1 MLPAGKLTTFG
12 GSFIVDDFARFLKIL
27 ALIGSAA
34 TLILSTEFLADP
46 SRRIFEYAI
55 LVLLSTLGM
64 MVLISAGDLIML
76 YLGLEL
82 MSLALYVVAASNRD
96 NAKSTEAGLKY
107 FVLGALSSGMLLYG
121 ASLIYGFTGTVSF
134 AGIAAAAKTG
144 SIGIVFGLVFL
155 LAGLCFKVSA
165 VPFHMW
171 TPDVYEGAPTPVT
184 AFFASAPKVAALAV
198 FTRVALTAFPG
209 IVPQW
214 QQIVVFVAIASM
226 VLGSF
231 AAIGQKNIKRLMA
244 YSSIGH
250 MGFALVGLAAGTAEG
265 AQGVLVYIA
274 IYVAMTLGSFAVI
287 LTMKRNGQHVEN
299 ISDFAGL
306 SRTNPLLAF
315 FFAML
320 LFSLAGIP
328 PLAGFFAKWYVFVA
342 AIKAGLF
349 TLAVV
354 GVLTSVVGAF
364 YYLTIIKVMYFD
376 EPLAKLDPMRVELRT
391 VLAVAGLFNIFFFV
405 YPGPLVSV
413 ATAAAK
419 SLVLDGIFAR
429 SSSHIGGL
437 PARSLRSDRLDQCGS
452 HVARARRRARTDL
465 VRHLGADRGTRAA
478 ASPLDRAARQP
489 RQQRSG
495 GDRRVA
501 GGRGDAGL
509 CRRACA
515 GSRRCK
521 K

>member
-1 MLPAGKLTTFG
+1 MSFSSAGYQLQPVLPELVLAVGAMVLLMIGAYRGQGTTRLITTLAVVLLVVTGALELWLPAGKLVTFG

-27 ALIGSAA
+27 ALIASAA
-34 TLILSTEFLADP
+34 TLILSTEYLSQP
-46 SRRIFEYAI
+46 STRTFEFSI

-64 MVLISAGDLIML
+64 MVLISAGDLIAL

-82 MSLALYVVAASNRD
+82 MSLALYVVAASARD
-96 NAKSTEAGLKY
+96 NAKSSEAGLKY

-134 AGIAAAAKTG
+134 AGIAAAATTG

-198 FTRVALTAFPG
+198 FTRATLTAFPG
-209 IVPQW
+209 IVTQW
-214 QQIVVFVAIASM
+214 QQILVFVAIASM
-226 VLGSF
+226 ALGSF
-231 AAIGQKNIKRLMA
+231 AAIGQTNIKRLMA

-250 MGFALVGLAAGTAEG
+250 MGFALVGLASGTVEG
-265 AQGVLVYIA
+265 AQGVLIYIA
-274 IYVAMTLGSFAVI
+274 IYVAMTLGSFSII
-287 LTMKRNGQHVEN
+287 LAMKRNGQALEQ

-315 FFAML
+315 VFAML
-320 LFSLAGIP
+320 LFSLAGVP
-328 PLAGFFAKWYVFVA
+328 PLAGFFGKWYVFVA
-342 AIKAGLF
+342 AIKANLF
-349 TLAVV
+349 TLAVI

-364 YYLTIIKVMYFD
+364 YYLSIVKVMYFD
-376 EPLAKLDPMRVELRT
+376 QPLGKLDPVRVELRT
-391 VLAVAGLFNIFFFV
+391 VLAVAGIFNIFFFV

-419 SLVLDGIFAR
+419 SLF
-429 SSSHIGGL
+429 
-437 PARSLRSDRLDQCGS
+437 
-452 HVARARRRARTDL
+452 
-465 VRHLGADRGTRAA
+465 
-478 ASPLDRAARQP
+478 
-489 RQQRSG
+489 
-495 GDRRVA
+495 
-501 GGRGDAGL
+501 
-509 CRRACA
+509 
-515 GSRRCK
+515 
-521 K
+521 

>member
-1 MLPAGKLTTFG
+1 MKFQSAGYQLLPVLPELVLAAGAMVLLIVGAYRGPQITRLVTALAVCLLIVVGTLEVMLPAGKLMTFG

-27 ALIGSAA
+27 AIIGSTA
-34 TLILSTEFLADP
+34 TLILSAEFLSDP

-96 NAKSTEAGLKY
+96 DLKSTEAGLKY

-134 AGIAAAAKTG
+134 AGIAAAVKTG

-198 FTRVALTAFPG
+198 FTRVALTAFSG
-209 IVPQW
+209 IGPQW
-214 QQIVVFVAIASM
+214 QQIVIFVSIASM
-226 VLGSF
+226 ALGSF

-265 AQGVLVYIA
+265 AQGVLIYIA

-287 LTMKRNGQHVEN
+287 LTMKRDGKHVEN
-299 ISDFAGL
+299 ISDFSGL

-320 LFSLAGIP
+320 LFSLTGIP
-328 PLAGFFAKWYVFVA
+328 PLAGFFAKYFVFVA

-349 TLAVV
+349 TLSVI

-364 YYLTIIKVMYFD
+364 YYLNIIKVMYFD
-376 EPLAKLDPMRVELRT
+376 EPLAELDPMRGELRT
-391 VLAVAGLFNIFFFV
+391 VLAVAGLFNILFFI
-405 YPGPLVSV
+405 YPAPLVSV
-413 ATAAAK
+413 ATVAAK
-419 SLVLDGIFAR
+419 SLF
-429 SSSHIGGL
+429 
-437 PARSLRSDRLDQCGS
+437 
-452 HVARARRRARTDL
+452 
-465 VRHLGADRGTRAA
+465 
-478 ASPLDRAARQP
+478 
-489 RQQRSG
+489 
-495 GDRRVA
+495 
-501 GGRGDAGL
+501 
-509 CRRACA
+509 
-515 GSRRCK
+515 
-521 K
+521 

>member
-1 MLPAGKLTTFG
+1 MFEASGYQLLPVMPEIVLALGAMVLLMLGAYRGQGTTLLVTVLAVCLLVLTGVLELTLPAGKLTTFG
-12 GSFIVDDFARFLKIL
+12 GSFIVDDFARFLKIV
-27 ALIGSAA
+27 ALIGSIA
-34 TLILSTEFLADP
+34 TLILSREFLSDP
-46 SRRIFEYAI
+46 SSRIFEYSI

-134 AGIAAAAKTG
+134 AAIAAAAKAG
-144 SIGIVFGLVFL
+144 NIGLIFGIVFL

-184 AFFASAPKVAALAV
+184 AFFASAPKVAAMAV
-198 FTRVALTAFPG
+198 FVRAAMTAFPG
-209 IVPQW
+209 VVTEW
-214 QQIVVFVAIASM
+214 QQIVVFVSIASM
-226 VLGSF
+226 ALGAF

-250 MGFALVGLAAGTAEG
+250 MGYALVGLAAGTPEG
-265 AQGVLVYIA
+265 AQGVLVYLA
-274 IYVAMTLGSFAVI
+274 IYVAMTLGSFAII
-287 LTMKRNGQHVEN
+287 LSMRRNGQNVEQ

-306 SRTNPLLAF
+306 SRTNPTLAF
-315 FFAML
+315 FFAMF
-320 LFSLAGIP
+320 LFSLSGVP

-342 AIKAGLF
+342 AIRAGLF
-349 TLAVV
+349 TLSVI

-364 YYLTIIKVMYFD
+364 YYLSIVKVMYFD
-376 EPLAKLDPMRVELRT
+376 EPLTRLDPMRVEVSS
-391 VLAVAGLFNIFFFV
+391 VLAVTGLFNILFVFFA
-405 YPGPLVSV
+405 GSLVSV

-419 SLVLDGIFAR
+419 SLF
-429 SSSHIGGL
+429 
-437 PARSLRSDRLDQCGS
+437 
-452 HVARARRRARTDL
+452 
-465 VRHLGADRGTRAA
+465 
-478 ASPLDRAARQP
+478 
-489 RQQRSG
+489 
-495 GDRRVA
+495 
-501 GGRGDAGL
+501 
-509 CRRACA
+509 
-515 GSRRCK
+515 
-521 K
+521 